1 MRQIRITRPDAG
13 IDGLDVVEVE
23 KPMPG
28 PGQVLVR
35 MRAASLNYRDLMTV
49 KGTYG
54 GPPRR
59 GLVPLSDGAG
69 EVEAVGPGT
78 TLFKAGDRVCP
89 IFCQS
94 WLGGGLTEANTA
106 GALGGTL
113 DGVLSDSVVLHETG
127 LVAIPEH
134 LSFEEAATLPCAAVT
149 AWHSLRHVGDVTAGD
164 TVLVQG
170 TGGVSIFALQFA
182 AMMGAR
188 VIGTSSSDE
197 KLERARGLGLDAAI
211 NYRTVPEWQDEVLR
225 LTGGLGVDH
234 VVEVG
239 GAGTLARSIRAARV
253 GGSIG
258 IIGVLTGKS
267 EIDPTAILFR
277 RVGLR
282 GVYVGSR
289 EMFEVMNRAIALHG
303 MRPVLDS
310 TFPFE
315 RARDAWRHLEGA
327 THFGKI
333 VIRF

>member
-1 MRQIRITRPDAG
+1 MRQIQIARPDG
-13 IDGLDVVEVE
+13 IDGLDLVEVA
-23 KPMPG
+23 KPVPG

-35 MRAASLNYRDLMTV
+35 MRAASLNYRDLATV
-49 KGTYG
+49 RGSYA

-94 WLGGGLTEANTA
+94 WLGGALTVANSA
-106 GALGGTL
+106 AALGGTL
-113 DGVLSDSVVLHETG
+113 DGVLSDYVVLPETG
-127 LVAIPEH
+127 LVTIPDH

-149 AWHSLRHVGDVTAGD
+149 AWHSLRHIGEVTAGS

-170 TGGVSIFALQFA
+170 TGGVSVFALQLA
-182 AMMGAR
+182 KLMGAR

-197 KLERARGLGLDAAI
+197 KLARARALGLDEAI
-211 NYRTVPEWQDEVLR
+211 NYCTTPDWQDAVLD
-225 LTGGLGVDH
+225 LTGGIGVDH

-239 GAGTLARSIRAARV
+239 GAGTLARSIQAARM

-258 IIGVLTGKS
+258 VIGVLTGQS
-267 EIDPTAILFR
+267 QIDPTPILR
-277 RVGLR
+277 RRIGLR

-289 EMFEVMNRAIALHG
+289 EMFEAMNRSIALHG
-303 MRPVLDS
+303 LRPVVD
-310 TFPFE
+310 TVFPFE
-315 RARDAWRHLEGA
+315 RVRDAWRHLEGA